1 MIKEDKLLLI
11 IYKIQKD
18 KLLQIIYK
26 NKEDKLLLILNHNIR
41 NIIKIEDKLKQCKVL
56 QIILNKR
63 IANSL

>member
-41 NIIKIEDKLKQCKVL
+41 NIIKIEDKLK
-56 QIILNKR
+56 
-63 IANSL
+63 